1 LAEGFGDHD
10 DRAKGRG
17 NSGDRSDDPG
27 RRAAVDAGLMHGGG
41 ALAALEQPPIHPEGG
56 EPGHDES
63 DRERAPEQLSTTSV
77 IAIESVSD
85 ASAIGITAPSARP
98 PRSSGRLV
106 SE

>member
-27 RRAAVDAGLMHGGG
+27 RS
-41 ALAALEQPPIHPEGG
+41 LAALEQPPIHPEGG

-85 ASAIGITAPSARP
+85 ASAIAITAPSARP